1 VVWSLDRDRETG
13 MEVCPSVRGV
23 EDDPWDGR
31 GGAVSGGSGSAE
43 VRGKGGWKRGV
54 DLLEAYVSGGSRCV
68 RNRVG
73 GGTGYAREE
82 VDGEEEEEDVEND

>member
-1 VVWSLDRDRETG
+1 
-13 MEVCPSVRGV
+13 
-23 EDDPWDGR
+23 
-31 GGAVSGGSGSAE
+31 
-43 VRGKGGWKRGV
+43 
-54 DLLEAYVSGGSRCV
+54 LLEAYVSGGSRCV